1 MGDANNLLVGT
12 TAGGSDGTG
21 LLWVGITG
29 TTAPTDATTALNAGY
44 KNAGLI
50 TEDGLVIGFNETSK
64 KIKAY
69 GSTSTQRVLV
79 TDSEFSFKVKMLET
93 NAVSQA
99 IFWRKT
105 IGSITPTVSTGTF
118 SVTTGTYSRNLFT
131 LVGDVVDTTNNVNH
145 LRFWAPSAEVTARDD
160 ISVANGSEI
169 GWGVTIT
176 CYPVAGIAV
185 AMYAAIPNLG

>member
-1 MGDANNLLVGT
+1 VGDANNLLVGT

-21 LLWVGITG
+21 LFWAGVTG
-29 TTAPTDATTALNAGY
+29 TTAPTDSTTALNAGF

-50 TEDGLVIGFNETSK
+50 TEDGLTIGFNETTK

-69 GSTSTQRVLV
+69 GSTATQRVLI
-79 TDSEFSFKVKMLET
+79 TDAEYTFKVKFLET
-93 NAVSQA
+93 NPTSQA
-99 IFWRKT
+99 LFWRRT
-105 IGSITPTVSTGTF
+105 IGSISPTVSTGTF
-118 SVTTGTYSRNLFT
+118 SVTAGTSTRNLFT
-131 LVGDVVDTTNNVNH
+131 LVADVIDTTNNTNH
-145 LRFWAPSAEVTARDD
+145 LRFYAPSAEVTDRDD
-160 ISVANGSEI
+160 ISVSNGNEI